1 MFKNYC
7 KTAWRSLKRNRFY
20 SLINL
25 AGLTLGLAIGMMILL
40 WVRDELSF
48 DGFHRQAKN
57 IYRLENQVGTG
68 NSIQIWRVTNAS
80 IAPAAKSQLPEVIDA
95 VRVNDN
101 YVYAF
106 YKYQDKTF
114 DQHKAIFADP
124 SFFRVF
130 DFDLIKGNK
139 NNPFNG
145 DASVIISQSTA
156 RKYFGTNDPIGK
168 IITGDDKMNFI
179 VCGIVRDFPGNS
191 SINADMIFPMSHLNN
206 VIHGRKEGGSLDD
219 DWESFNFNT
228 YLLVRPGTS
237 IPLLAKK
244 LKQIHLKREPADT
257 DIVYM
262 PFEIS
267 KMHLYKADGSPA
279 GIETVRIF
287 AIIAMLILGIACIN
301 YVNLSTARSMLRA
314 KEVSLRKIVGAARM
328 QLFMQFIIET
338 GLLFLV
344 ASLFAIGLM
353 YLLMPLFNE
362 VSGKYL
368 VVDLKDYHIWEVV
381 LISVFSTLVISS
393 IYPAILLSSFNPI
406 GALKGKITSRIGDVL
421 FRKMLVIGQFAISV
435 ALISG
440 TIVITRQMNY
450 IRGRA
455 LGYDKANVFSFQMR
469 NATEHY
475 DAIRTELAKEPGI
488 LSLTRASGNIIELGE
503 QTGNNHW
510 DGKLP
515 NQTFMMYPLNVD
527 KDFIPFFKLELV
539 AGNNFTG
546 AINDSAHFILN
557 ETAIRQAGIKDPI
570 GKPFRLWNTDGTIIG
585 VVKDFHFASMKQK
598 IEPAI
603 FYYNPSRNTMLYVK
617 TTGMDLDRAIDA
629 TKAVW
634 NRYNAGN
641 PFSFT
646 FLDENFEN
654 LYRSEQRSGKL
665 VSIFAIIAIFISCLG
680 LLGLA
685 AYTAQVRTRE
695 IGVRKVLGSSVNGI
709 IRLLASD
716 FIRLV
721 FIGIIL
727 ATPVSWY
734 LMNNWLNDFAY
745 KMNLSWTIFVIAGIF
760 AILIALL
767 TISFQS
773 VKAAL
778 ANPVKSLR
786 TE

>member
-7 KTAWRSLKRNRFY
+7 KTAWRSLQRNKFY

-40 WVRDELSF
+40 WVQDELSF
-48 DGFHRQAKN
+48 DGFHQQAKN

-80 IAPAAKSQLPEVIDA
+80 IAPAAKAKLPEILEA
-95 VRVNDN
+95 VRVVDN
-101 YVYAF
+101 NVYAF
-106 YKYQDKTF
+106 YKYQGKTF
-114 DQHKAIFADP
+114 DQHRGIFADP
-124 SFFRVF
+124 NFFRVF
-130 DFDLIKGNK
+130 DFELLKGNK
-139 NNPFNG
+139 SNPFNG
-145 DASVIISQSTA
+145 DESVIITESTA
-156 RKYFGTNDPIGK
+156 KKYFGNTDPIGK
-168 IITGDDKMNFI
+168 IITGDDKMNFT
-179 VCGIVRDFPGNS
+179 VCGVAKDFPRNS
-191 SINADMIFPMSHLNN
+191 SILADMIFPMKHLNK
-206 VIHGRKEGGSLDD
+206 VVHPEKGSIDD
-219 DWESFNFNT
+219 DWENFNFNT
-228 YLLVRPGTS
+228 YLLLRSGTS
-237 IPLLAKK
+237 IPALAAK
-244 LKQIHLKREPADT
+244 LKQIHLNHEPDDT

-279 GIETVRIF
+279 GIETVRVF
-287 AIIAMLILGIACIN
+287 AIIAVLILIIACIN

-314 KEVSLRKIVGAARM
+314 KEVSLRKIVGAARG

-338 GLLFLV
+338 GLLFV
-344 ASLFAIGLM
+344 MASFLAIGLM

-362 VSGKYL
+362 VSGKSL
-368 VVDLKDYHIWEVV
+368 AVDLKNIHIWEVI
-381 LISVFSTLVISS
+381 LISVSSTLIISS

-406 GALKGKITSRIGDVL
+406 SSLKGKISSRIGDAM
-421 FRKMLVIGQFAISV
+421 FRKILVVGQFAISV

-440 TIVITRQMNY
+440 TIVIARQMSF
-450 IRGRA
+450 IRSRA
-455 LGYDKANVFSFQMR
+455 LGYDKTNVFSFQMR
-469 NATEHY
+469 NGTTHY
-475 DAIRTELAKEPGI
+475 DAIRSELIKQPAI
-488 LSLTRASGNIIELGE
+488 LSLTRASGNIIQLGE

-515 NQTFMMYPLNVD
+515 NQTFMMYPLNID
-527 KDFIPFFKLELV
+527 KDFIPFFKLQLV

-546 AINDSAHFILN
+546 AVNDSAHFILN
-557 ETAIRQAGIKDPI
+557 ETAVRQAGIKNPI
-570 GKPFRLWNTDGTIIG
+570 GKSFKLWETNGTIIG
-585 VVKDFHFASMKQK
+585 VVKDFHFESMKQK

-603 FYYNPSRNTMLYVK
+603 FYYYPSKSSTLYVK
-617 TTGMDLDRAIDA
+617 TTGKDLDNAIA
-629 TKAVW
+629 AARKVW
-634 NRYNAGN
+634 NEYNGGN
-641 PFSFT
+641 PFSYS

-654 LYRSEQRSGKL
+654 LYRSEQRAGIL
-665 VSIFAIIAIFISCLG
+665 VSIFAVIAIFISCLG

-695 IGVRKVLGSSVNGI
+695 IGVRKVLGSSVGGI
-709 IRLLASD
+709 IRLMASD

-721 FIGIIL
+721 LIGMIL

-734 LMNNWLNDFAY
+734 LMKGWLNDFAY
-745 KMNLSWTIFVIAGIF
+745 RMDLSWTIFLIAGI
-760 AILIALL
+760 AALIIALF

-773 VKAAL
+773 IKAAL

>member
-7 KTAWRSLKRNRFY
+7 KTAWRSLLRNKFY

-25 AGLTLGLAIGMMILL
+25 GGLTLGLAIGMMILL
-40 WVRDELSF
+40 WVQDELSF

-68 NSIQIWRVTNAS
+68 NSIQIWTVTDAS
-80 IAPAAKSQLPEVIDA
+80 IAPAAKAQLPEILDA

-106 YKYQDKTF
+106 YKYQGKTF
-114 DQHKAIFADP
+114 DQHKGIFADP

-139 NNPFNG
+139 SNPFSS
-145 DASVIISQSTA
+145 DASVIITESTA
-156 RKYFGTNDPIGK
+156 KKYFGNTDPMGQ
-168 IITGDDKMNFI
+168 IITGDDKINFI
-179 VCGIVRDFPGNS
+179 VCGIARDFPRNS
-191 SINADMIFPMSHLNN
+191 SINADMIFPMSHLNK
-206 VIHGRKEGGSLDD
+206 VIHGEKGGSIDD
-219 DWESFNFNT
+219 DWENFNFHT
-228 YLLVRPGTS
+228 YFLLRTGTS
-237 IPLLAKK
+237 IPLLAAK
-244 LKQIHLKREPADT
+244 LKQIHLKHQPDDT

-279 GIETVRIF
+279 GIETVRVF
-287 AIIAMLILGIACIN
+287 AIIAMLILAIACIN

-314 KEVSLRKIVGAARM
+314 KEVSLRKIAGAARG
-328 QLFMQFIIET
+328 QLFLQFIIET
-338 GLLFLV
+338 GLLFV
-344 ASLFAIGLM
+344 MASFLAIGLM

-362 VSGKYL
+362 VSGKAL
-368 VVDLKDYHIWEVV
+368 SVDLKNVQIWEVI
-381 LISVFSTLVISS
+381 LISVSSTLIISS

-406 GALKGKITSRIGDVL
+406 SALKGKITSRIGDAM
-421 FRKMLVIGQFAISV
+421 FRKILVVGQFAISV

-440 TIVITRQMNY
+440 TIVIARQMSY
-450 IRGRA
+450 IRSRA
-455 LGYDKANVFSFQMR
+455 LGYDKTNVFSFEMR

-475 DAIRTELAKEPGI
+475 DAIRAELSKKPGI
-488 LSLTRASGNIIELGE
+488 VGLTRASGNIIQLGM
-503 QTGNNHW
+503 QTGDNHW

-515 NQTFMMYPLNVD
+515 NQTFMMYPLNID
-527 KDFIPFFKLELV
+527 KDFIPFFKLQLV

-546 AINDSAHFILN
+546 AVNDSAHFILN
-557 ETAIRQAGIKDPI
+557 ETAVRQAGIKNPI
-570 GKPFRLWNTDGTIIG
+570 GKPFRLWQTNGTIIG
-585 VVKDFHFASMKQK
+585 VVRDFHFASMKQK

-603 FYYNPSRNTMLYVK
+603 FYYYPSRNSTLFVK
-617 TTGMDLDRAIDA
+617 TTGKDLDRAIDA
-629 TKAVW
+629 TRKMW
-634 NRYNAGN
+634 NEYNAGN
-641 PFSFT
+641 PFSYA
-646 FLDENFEN
+646 FLDENFES
-654 LYRSEQRSGKL
+654 LYHSEERAGVL
-665 VSIFAIIAIFISCLG
+665 VSIFAVIAIFISCLG

-695 IGVRKVLGSSVNGI
+695 IGVRKVLGSSVYGI

-721 FIGIIL
+721 IVGMIL

-734 LMNNWLNDFAY
+734 LMKSWLNDFAY
-745 KMNLSWTIFVIAGIF
+745 RTNLSWTIFLIAGIV
-760 AILIALL
+760 ALAIALL